1 MAGGATMTLT
11 RQPPLR
17 LLPIIMMDDKAKV
30 LGTRH
35 RPHAER
41 CSTTGLALR
50 ECVVQMLS
58 GTIVAAVEIDVP
70 CQIPRSPTALWDIR
84 AGSLADHDRIDF
96 LAAANFT
103 FDRKSSDISPTGC

>member
-1 MAGGATMTLT
+1 MTLT

-70 CQIPRSPTALWDIR
+70 CQIPRSPTALWDI
-84 AGSLADHDRIDF
+84 HRIDF
-96 LAAANFT
+96 LEAANFT